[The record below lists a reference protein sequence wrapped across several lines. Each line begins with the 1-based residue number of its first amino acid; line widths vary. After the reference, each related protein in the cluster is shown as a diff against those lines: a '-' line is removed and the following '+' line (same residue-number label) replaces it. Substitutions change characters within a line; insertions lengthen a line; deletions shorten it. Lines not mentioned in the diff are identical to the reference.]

1 MSDASI
7 ADVLRDPATIRARA
21 HHILAAVRAD
31 HSPHF
36 RVRDD
41 LMSAAAR
48 TVADVTRQR
57 YPTLAIPVHAR
68 WRHFEA
74 GGVDRLPRLAEA
86 LKGVDRAERARAEI
100 DLTVVSVLLDAGA
113 GPDWMYREAYTGI
126 ALGRS
131 EGLGLATFHAF
142 IAGWFSS
149 DNTWPLR
156 ADAGGLLRLDEAAL
170 RTIFQV
176 SAGNP
181 LVGQSGRAA
190 LMQRLG
196 TALGDLD
203 RPGAMFD
210 ALTDSG
216 RNTSVAAADILRFLL
231 EHFSTIWPSNNTIGD
246 VAVGDCWPHPH
257 AGGSGAT
264 AGWMPFHKLSQW
276 LTYSLIEPF
285 ERAGVRVVGLDALT
299 ALPEYRN
306 GGLLLDAGVIE
317 PRAAHLLTQSLRA
330 GDEAIVE
337 WRALTVALIDELA
350 PMIRTLLGKREDEL
364 PLAALLEGG
373 TWAAGRALAA
383 QHRGGLPPLNIVSDG
398 TVF

>member
-1 MSDASI
+1 MSAPTIAS
-7 ADVLRDPATIRARA
+7 VLRNPATIRTRA
-21 HHILAAVRAD
+21 HNILAAVRAGN
-31 HSPHF
+31 SPHF
-36 RVRDD
+36 RIRDD
-41 LMSAAAR
+41 LMAATAR
-48 TVADVTRQR
+48 TVAEVTRQR

-74 GGVDRLPRLAEA
+74 GGMDRLPRLAEA
-86 LKGVDRAERARAEI
+86 LKDADRAERARAEI

-113 GPDWMYREAYTGI
+113 GPDWQYREAYTGI

-149 DNTWPLR
+149 DINWPLR
-156 ADAGGLLRLDEAAL
+156 ADAGGLLRLDAPAL
-170 RTIFQV
+170 SAIFQA
-176 SAGNP
+176 SANNP
-181 LVGQSGRAA
+181 LVGLSGRAA

-210 ALTDSG
+210 ALCAGG
-216 RNTSVAAADILRFLL
+216 RNTSVAAADILGFLL
-231 EHFSTIWPSNNTIGD
+231 EHFSSIWPSNNMVGD

-257 AGGSGAT
+257 AGGSGPT

-276 LTYSLIEPF
+276 LSYSLIEPF
-285 ERAGVRVVGLDALT
+285 ERAGIRVTGLDALT

-317 PRAAHLLTQSLRA
+317 PRSAGLLSESLRA

-350 PMIRTLLGKREDEL
+350 PMIRAQLGKRDDEL

-383 QHRGGLPPLNIVSDG
+383 QRRGGLPPLNIVSDG